1 MDEAARYNAIPY
13 DSTPFADTHPGHL
26 YALARL
32 HGLQPTLPAQAR
44 VLELGCARGGNL
56 IPLAFFYPSAEFLG
70 IELSPRQVA
79 EGQAILND
87 LALRN
92 IRIEVGDIL
101 ELNLEALGHFDY
113 ILVHGVYSWVPDAV
127 RTHILELCQA
137 CLSPQGI
144 AYISYNTK
152 PGWGMRGMLR
162 DALMWQTRDLED
174 PAEKLAAAQAFLPTY
189 AAGLK
194 GLETLSST
202 YLRHEIKRLQESHP
216 SYLFHEYLAEC
227 NHSFLLTDFVAD
239 AKTAGLRF
247 VCEADLRHSYPETL
261 GETAA
266 QFLAD
271 RSDRIHREQAI
282 DFVLNRN
289 FRQALL
295 CRADLETLDHP
306 GINALPEL
314 AFLGNVQPPQ
324 KLDLRRAK
332 ALEFFTEDGE
342 RVAVQQPI
350 ARAAVAALHAAYPQS
365 LTLEMIWDQAAK
377 LMQQHN
383 QSIDPNMADGL
394 LAELFSLA
402 VLGHLGLRAPETIE
416 TIQIDLQ
423 HDVLQVNALA
433 RISQKHGIGH
443 IGTRHHATLELDA
456 FSERVVE
463 LLDGSRNYAQ
473 TAQQLLTDLQP
484 DGVLHGLEG
493 TEQADAKK
501 LDRLVNNNLNSILAL
516 LQRHGVLIRT

>member
-1 MDEAARYNAIPY
+1 MDEAARYDAIPY

-56 IPLAFFYPSAEFLG
+56 IPLAYFYPNAEFLG
-70 IELSPRQVA
+70 IELSPRQVT
-79 EGQAILND
+79 EGQAILSD
-87 LALRN
+87 LALSN
-92 IRIEVGDIL
+92 IRIEVGNIL
-101 ELNLEALGHFDY
+101 ELDLNALGQFDY

-127 RTHILELCQA
+127 RSRILELCQA
-137 CLSPQGI
+137 CLSPGGV
-144 AYISYNTK
+144 AYISYNTR

-162 DALMWQTRDLED
+162 DALLWQTRELDD
-174 PAEKLAAAQAFLPTY
+174 PAEKLAAAQAFLPVY

-194 GLETLSST
+194 GLETLSAT
-202 YLRHEIKRLQESHP
+202 YLRHEIKRLQASHP
-216 SYLFHEYLAEC
+216 SYLFHEYLAEF
-227 NHSFLLTDFVAD
+227 NRSFLLTEFVAD
-239 AKTAGLRF
+239 AETAGLRF

-261 GETAA
+261 GATAE

-271 RSDRIHREQAI
+271 RSDRLHREQAI

-295 CRADLETLDHP
+295 CRADLDTLDHP
-306 GINALPEL
+306 DINALPEL
-314 AFLGNVQPPQ
+314 AFLGNLQPPQ
-324 KLDLRRAK
+324 KLDLRRSK
-332 ALEFFTEDGE
+332 SLEFFTEDGE
-342 RVAVQQPI
+342 RVAVHQPI
-350 ARAAVAALHAAYPQS
+350 ARAAVVALHAAYPQS
-365 LTLEMIWDQAAK
+365 LTLEMIWDEAAK

-383 QSIDPNMADGL
+383 LSVDSNMADGL

-402 VLGHLGLRAPETIE
+402 ILGHLGLRPAESIE
-416 TIQIDLQ
+416 SVQIDLQ
-423 HDVLQVNALA
+423 QDALRVNTLA

-456 FSERVVE
+456 FSERVIE

-484 DGVLHGLEG
+484 GGVLHGLEG
-493 TEQADAKK
+493 TEKADAKK
-501 LDRLVNNNLNSILAL
+501 LERLVNHNLNSILAL

>member
-1 MDEAARYNAIPY
+1 MDEAARYDAIPY

-32 HGLQPTLPAQAR
+32 HGLQPALPAQAR

-56 IPLAFFYPSAEFLG
+56 IPLAYFYPNAEFLG

-79 EGQAILND
+79 EGQAILSD
-87 LALRN
+87 LALSN

-101 ELNLEALGHFDY
+101 ELDLNALGRFDY

-127 RTHILELCQA
+127 RSRILELCQA
-137 CLSPQGI
+137 CLSPQGV
-144 AYISYNTK
+144 AYISYNTR

-162 DALMWQTRDLED
+162 DALVWQTRELDD
-174 PAEKLAAAQAFLPTY
+174 PAEKLAAAQAFLPAY

-194 GLETLSST
+194 GLETLSAT
-202 YLRHEIKRLQESHP
+202 YLRHEIKRLQASHP
-216 SYLFHEYLAEC
+216 SYLFHEYLAEF
-227 NHSFLLTDFVAD
+227 NRSFLLTEFVAD
-239 AKTAGLRF
+239 AETAGLRF

-261 GETAA
+261 GETAE

-271 RSDRIHREQAI
+271 RSDRLHREQAI

-295 CRADLETLDHP
+295 CRADLDTLDHP
-306 GINALPEL
+306 DINTLPKL
-314 AFLGNVQPPQ
+314 AFLGNLQPPQ
-324 KLDLRRAK
+324 KLDLHRSK
-332 ALEFFTEDGE
+332 PLEFFTEDGE
-342 RVAVQQPI
+342 RVAVHQPI

-365 LTLEMIWDQAAK
+365 LTLEMIWDEAAK
-377 LMQQHN
+377 WMQQHN
-383 QSIDPNMADGL
+383 LSVDSNMADGL

-402 VLGHLGLRAPETIE
+402 VLGHLGLRPAESIE
-416 TIQIDLQ
+416 SVQIDLQ
-423 HDVLQVNALA
+423 QDVLRVNALA
-433 RISQKHGIGH
+433 RVSQKHGIGH

-456 FSERVVE
+456 FSERVIE
-463 LLDGSRNYAQ
+463 LLDGSRNYPQ

-484 DGVLHGLEG
+484 GGVLHGLEG
-493 TEQADAKK
+493 TKQADTKK
-501 LDRLVNNNLNSILAL
+501 LERLVNHNLNSILAL